1 MQAGTAM
8 IEPPPTS
15 IRVLI
20 VDDHPLMREG
30 IAMVLGEHACF
41 QIVGEAGNGQEALE
55 QYIRLRPDIAL
66 IDLQMPVMD
75 GVEATAAIRALVP
88 AARIIILTTYKG
100 DVQVAN
106 AIRAGA
112 SGYLLKSML
121 RTELVEAIHKVH
133 QGRIQI
139 ALDAARELAMYSAS
153 DTLSPREMEV
163 IALVARGNSNKAAG
177 ALLGVTEETV
187 KAHMSSIMSKLGAN
201 DRTHAVMIALRRG
214 IVRA

>member
-1 MQAGTAM
+1 M

-15 IRVLI
+15 IRVMI

-30 IAMVLGEHACF
+30 IAMVLREHACF
-41 QIVGEAGNGQEALE
+41 DLVGEAGNGQEALE

-88 AARIIILTTYKG
+88 SARIIILTTYKG
-100 DVQVAN
+100 DIQVAN

-112 SGYLLKSML
+112 AGYLLKSML
-121 RTELVEAIHKVH
+121 RTELVESIHKVH

-163 IALVARGNSNKAAG
+163 IALVAAGNSNKAAG
-177 ALLGVTEETV
+177 AQLGVTEETV

-214 IVRA
+214 IVRP